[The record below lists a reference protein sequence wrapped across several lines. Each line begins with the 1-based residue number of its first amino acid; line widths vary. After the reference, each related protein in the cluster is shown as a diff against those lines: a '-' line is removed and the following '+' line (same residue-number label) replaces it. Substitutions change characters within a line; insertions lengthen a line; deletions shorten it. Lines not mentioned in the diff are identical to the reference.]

1 MKSFPVNSGKTHFS
15 VIFCLA
21 IVSACLF
28 CVPLRADT
36 VVLKSGDR
44 LTGTAV
50 KLEAGKLIF
59 KPSYAD
65 AIAIAW
71 DQVASLTVNQA
82 LVAPTAK
89 GTLSVTAIER
99 TDAGLILTTPSGPV
113 PLAPAAVTVLRSP
126 ADQNAYEASLHPNWG
141 HAWTGAANVNLA
153 FARGNSQTTTFGAA
167 VTAVRTT
174 PGDKTS
180 LYANTLYS
188 NDANATPSTSAN
200 TTAGGARYDRN
211 LNPRSFAFATG
222 DFSTNAL
229 QDLDLRSIVGGGGGW
244 HALKSSRQSLDV
256 LGGVVW
262 THESYSPAPTNSFAA
277 LDLGEQYTRK
287 LGAASQ
293 FAEQIYIYPDM
304 ADLGRVQLALD
315 STFTTRLGKLF
326 NWQTTFSDRYTS
338 FPPTGTLDNDV
349 ILTTGL
355 GVSFK
360 RP

>member
-1 MKSFPVNSGKTHFS
+1 M
-15 VIFCLA
+15 VI
-21 IVSACLF
+21 S
-28 CVPLRADT
+28 
-36 VVLKSGDR
+36 
-44 LTGTAV
+44 
-50 KLEAGKLIF
+50 
-59 KPSYAD
+59 
-65 AIAIAW
+65 
-71 DQVASLTVNQA
+71 
-82 LVAPTAK
+82 
-89 GTLSVTAIER
+89 
-99 TDAGLILTTPSGPV
+99 
-113 PLAPAAVTVLRSP
+113 
-126 ADQNAYEASLHPNWG
+126 
-141 HAWTGAANVNLA
+141 
-153 FARGNSQTTTFGAA
+153 
-167 VTAVRTT
+167 